1 MKVFNK
7 GERQYMIG
15 DVLIKPQQTADID
28 DKYKSVVES
37 YKEFEIVEPEVV
49 VTTKAKKTSKKK

>member
-28 DKYKSVVES
+28 DKYKSIVES

-49 VTTKAKKTSKKK
+49 TTKAKKSKKK

>member
-28 DKYKSVVES
+28 DKYKSIVES

-49 VTTKAKKTSKKK
+49 TTKTKKTSKKK

>member
-15 DVLIKPQQTADID
+15 DILIKPQQTADID
-28 DKYKSVVES
+28 DKYKSIVES
-37 YKEFEIVEPEVV
+37 YKEFEIVKPEVG
-49 VTTKAKKTSKKK
+49 VTTKAKKSKKK

>member
-1 MKVFNK
+1 
-7 GERQYMIG
+7 MIG

-37 YKEFEIVEPEVV
+37 YKEFEIVKPEVAA
-49 VTTKAKKTSKKK
+49 TTKAKKTSKKK